1 MFKIKSRDKLYF
13 PGMDPWENHLH
24 KKKLALLKKSW
35 AAIFRER
42 FLHKL
47 PVAKLKKHFSKTM
60 GRPTKELV
68 TTVGACALQQFFD
81 LTDAET
87 TEQLAFNIQW
97 HYALDTLEQDDQILS
112 LKTLWTIRQLLTQE
126 GLGKKMFDDVTDEL
140 ANAYGVDTRL
150 QRLDSVHIY
159 SNMARLGRVR
169 LLARVCTLFLK
180 NLKRHQPA
188 LYETLSG
195 DLTTRYIKDED
206 PDYFGNAKPSQ
217 SKKRLQVIAGD
228 IFELIEQFKEQP
240 SVVAMHTYKTL
251 QRVFTEHCSIENEQ
265 VVVKVAKEIPSDSLQ
280 NPSDADA
287 TYDGHK
293 GQGYQ
298 VQIMETYSK
307 KSDENDEKEQKP
319 KLELITYVDVE
330 PAHCHDSGA
339 LEPALKQTQQRNM
352 LPKELATDTSYGS
365 EGNVEKAK
373 KLNVELT
380 APTPGRKPKKNLSD
394 FEFDQNTLHIIQ
406 CPEGHKPE
414 AIKHNAKGSMTA
426 LWDKSVCEQCLECE
440 SCAVKEGKKGYL
452 LNYTP
457 KEVRGALRRQ
467 YQQTDEFRQKY
478 RYRSGIEAT
487 NSRYIHMTGARRLRY
502 RSLSRVDYAARL
514 KALGINLFRAAKY
527 ALNQPESIR
536 FA

>member
-1 MFKIKSRDKLYF
+1 
-13 PGMDPWENHLH
+13 MDPWENHLH
-24 KKKLALLKKSW
+24 KKKLVLLKKSW
-35 AAIFRER
+35 AGIFRER

-47 PVAKLKKHFSKTM
+47 PVAKLKKYFSKKM

-87 TEQLAFNIQW
+87 REQLAFNIQW

-126 GLGKKMFDDVTDEL
+126 GLAKKIFDDVSEEL

-150 QRLDSVHIY
+150 QRLDSVHIH

-180 NLKRHQPA
+180 NLKRHQPT
-188 LYETLSG
+188 LYKTISR
-195 DLTTRYIKDED
+195 DITTRYIKNED

-217 SKKRLQVIAGD
+217 SQKRLQDLAGD

-251 QRVFTEHCSIENEQ
+251 QRVFSEQCSIENEQ
-265 VVVKVAKEIPSDSLQ
+265 VVVKVAKEVPSDSLQ

-307 KSDENDEKEQKP
+307 KSDEKEQKP

-339 LEPALKQTQQRNM
+339 LVPALKQTRQRNM
-352 LPKELATDTSYGS
+352 LPKELSTDTSYGS
-365 EGNVEKAK
+365 QDNMEKAK
-373 KLNVELT
+373 KQNVELV

-394 FEFDQNTLHIIQ
+394 FEFDPNTHHIMQ
-406 CPEGHKPE
+406 CPEKHKPE
-414 AIKHNAKGSMTA
+414 TIKHNAKDSMTA
-426 LWDKSVCEQCLECE
+426 VWDKNVCEQCPGRE
-440 SCAVKEGKKGYL
+440 SCAVKKGKKGYL

-467 YQQTDEFRQKY
+467 YEQTEEFRQKY

-502 RSLSRVDYAARL
+502 RGLSRVDYAARL
-514 KALGINLFRAAKY
+514 KALGINLFRTAKHV
-527 ALNQPESIR
+527 LNHPENIR